1 MPRFGPDISHHQKT
15 VNLTRA
21 KPHVDFV
28 FLKATDGIVIDGAM
42 FVDQTFKPRWQQLA
56 ELGIPRGAYHYARP
70 NSSPATQAAHFI
82 SVVRQ
87 NEFRSGDATILDMED
102 VKASKGM
109 SASDLRAWVK
119 RWVADVR
126 QALDLREVIFYTG
139 IPYWTGRMGDPPRLP
154 TGCIGMVARYHKRG
168 PYVRPLRRPAAW
180 PDPPA
185 IWQFTD
191 GTNGRVTN
199 IPGIGKVDCSE
210 MTETA
215 FDAVFGHEEDDFMA
229 LFKNVNEFKA
239 AVRAVVKDEV
249 KDEVDR
255 IYKALARGEIDG
267 QVVAT
272 STHFQDSNRG
282 LSRHIHDEVD
292 RIYRALARGEVDG
305 QVVATSTH
313 FQDSNRH
320 LAKLL
325 EDIAARLPESTPRP

>member
-1 MPRFGPDISHHQKT
+1 VAGILPASAVLRRVLGLAGAVTPIGDPPT
-15 VNLTRA
+15 VNGIGSGLHLGPQEPGKLA
-21 KPHVDFV
+21 G
-28 FLKATDGIVIDGAM
+28 DGHHRHAGDV
-42 FVDQTFKPRWQQLA
+42 LA
-56 ELGIPRGAYHYARP
+56 AFQYARP
-70 NSSPATQAAHFI
+70 NTSPTTQAAHFI

-87 NEFRSGDATILDMED
+87 NGFRPGDVAILDMED

-119 RWVADVR
+119 HWVADVR
-126 QALDLREVIFYTG
+126 QALDLREVVFYTG

-191 GTNGRVTN
+191 GKHGRVRN

-215 FDAVFGHEEDDFMA
+215 FNAVFGREEDDFMA
-229 LFKNVNEFKA
+229 LFNNVNEFKA
-239 AVRAVVKDEV
+239 AVRAVVQDEV
-249 KDEVDR
+249 KEEIGK
-255 IYKALARGEIDG
+255 IYKALARGEING
-267 QVVAT
+267 
-272 STHFQDSNRG
+272 
-282 LSRHIHDEVD
+282 HIDE
-292 RIYRALARGEVDG
+292 
-305 QVVATSTH
+305 TSTH

-325 EDIAARLPESTPRP
+325 KQIADRLPASTPTP